1 MVAHDAALRTGK
13 DPKFFGTWTHLS
25 RGSGAVGG
33 QGNANVPNAQRA
45 VNAFQPSGMPPTR
58 QSTPKS
64 VPAWRLPDAI
74 IMSTKPVAH
83 QVVPGAR
90 GAESAAAEEGAVR
103 PRDSLFHWCG
113 TADAIRTTTS
123 GPEKR
128 AILDAYFVAVAEE
141 TVVPAARFFA
151 GAFFP
156 PTESE
161 TRRIE
166 GTLVADAIRELA
178 PGASDGFPRRGKKP
192 SDIASVAADVFAGR
206 LPSGI
211 AMSEVD
217 GWANDLAATTDAD
230 AQRRLV
236 GEMLARLSSLEA
248 RYVVQLIVGD
258 LDVGLDSTDIE
269 RALEARRASSGGERR
284 PDRRRNTRR
293 A

>member
-1 MVAHDAALRTGK
+1 M
-13 DPKFFGTWTHLS
+13 
-25 RGSGAVGG
+25 
-33 QGNANVPNAQRA
+33 
-45 VNAFQPSGMPPTR
+45 
-58 QSTPKS
+58 PKS
-64 VPAWRLPDAI
+64 VSARRLPDAI

-90 GAESAAAEEGAVR
+90 GAESAGAEDGAVR
-103 PRDSLFHWCG
+103 SRDSLFHWCG
-113 TADAIRTTTS
+113 TADAIRTTTPR
-123 GPEKR
+123 PEKQ

-141 TVVPAARFFA
+141 TVAPAARFFT

-156 PTESE
+156 PTDSE

-166 GTLVADAIRELA
+166 GTLVADAIRDLA
-178 PGASDGFPRRGKKP
+178 RGGSDGFPRRRQKP

-206 LPSGI
+206 LPSGV

-217 GWANDLAATTDAD
+217 DWANDLAVATDSE

-248 RYVVQLIVGD
+248 RYVVQLIVGA
-258 LDVGLDSTDIE
+258 LDIGLDSTDIE
-269 RALEARRASSGGERR
+269 GALEARHASSAGERR
-284 PDRRRNTRR
+284 PDRRRNRRR